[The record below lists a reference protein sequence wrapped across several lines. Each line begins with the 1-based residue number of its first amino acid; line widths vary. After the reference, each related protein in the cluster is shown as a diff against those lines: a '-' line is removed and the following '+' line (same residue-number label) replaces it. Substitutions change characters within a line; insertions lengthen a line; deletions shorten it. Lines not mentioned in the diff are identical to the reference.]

1 MTKSNFDKKYKVPDT
16 ILKAVLFFNYQL
28 RQTYWRALDAMEGNK
43 KNSALNLTGGIDD
56 FDINGALKKF
66 WRENGFVILKRDV
79 PSESIDLVNEA
90 IHKSR
95 QHLESL
101 GQGEKDGFG
110 NTGRISNIHSI
121 NRLVFKFILNQR
133 VRRFLQFALNGEPV
147 LWGSLTF
154 QVGTEQPAH
163 ADAPFFYT
171 EPTGSFAG
179 VWTALEDI
187 HPDSGPVFYYDK
199 SPLNPLKGKDVL
211 DRHPN
216 LNQLVLEARKGN
228 SNLRNK
234 FYRDLAA
241 KVSDAYTE
249 ELINHWVNSGKEK
262 IPVILEKGD
271 TLIWS
276 QWLVHGGL
284 MRTNLKKTRNSIV
297 CHFCTKDSK
306 HWPMQ
311 DYFLNSDR
319 LSNIPPQKLPIKI
332 CRDGLYLR
340 QYNAQIL
347 DWN

>member
-1 MTKSNFDKKYKVPDT
+1 M
-16 ILKAVLFFNYQL
+16 
-28 RQTYWRALDAMEGNK
+28 
-43 KNSALNLTGGIDD
+43 NLTGGIDD

-66 WRENGFVILKRDV
+66 WRENGFVILKRECS
-79 PSESIDLVNEA
+79 SESIDLVNEE
-90 IHKSR
+90 ILKSR
-95 QHLESL
+95 QYLESL
-101 GQGEKDGFG
+101 GQGEKA
-110 NTGRISNIHSI
+110 GRICNIHSI

-171 EPTGSFAG
+171 EPTGSLAG

-199 SPLNPLKGKDVL
+199 SHLNPFKVKDAL

-234 FYRDLAA
+234 VYRDLAI
-241 KVSDAYTE
+241 KVGDAYSE
-249 ELINHWVNSGKEK
+249 ELIDHWENSGREK
-262 IPVILEKGD
+262 TPVIIEKGD

-284 MRTNLKKTRNSIV
+284 LRKNRKKTRKSIV
-297 CHFCTKDSK
+297 SHFCNKDSK

-340 QYNAQIL
+340 QCNTQIL
-347 DWN
+347 DKAPPRPKERRLGEA